1 METNNNEMDRL
12 YAETFQTISEGS
24 LLSGKV
30 LVIKQNVIIVDI
42 GYKSEGY
49 IRIDEFTEEELR
61 TLKPGC

>member
-24 LLSGKV
+24 LLSGRV

-49 IRIDEFTEEELR
+49 IRIDEFTE
-61 TLKPGC
+61 